1 MEISSKTNA
10 QTEKIFKYKNLI
22 ENLNLMV
29 DEKNKLEFN
38 IKKLKEKIDEYE
50 TNNLL
55 LLDEFDKAKN
65 EINQT
70 F

>member
-1 MEISSKTNA
+1 LEISSKTND
-10 QTEKIFKYKNLI
+10 QTDKIFKYKNLI
-22 ENLNLMV
+22 ENLNLLV

-55 LLDEFDKAKN
+55 LLDEFDKVKN

>member
-1 MEISSKTNA
+1 MEISSKTND
-10 QTEKIFKYKNLI
+10 QTDKIFKYKNLI
-22 ENLNLMV
+22 ENLNLLV

-55 LLDEFDKAKN
+55 LLDEFDKVKN

>member
-1 MEISSKTNA
+1 MEISSKTND
-10 QTEKIFKYKNLI
+10 QTDKIFKYKNLI
-22 ENLNLMV
+22 ENLNLLV

>member
-10 QTEKIFKYKNLI
+10 QIEKIFKYKNLI
-22 ENLNLMV
+22 ENLNLLV

-55 LLDEFDKAKN
+55 LLDEFNKVKMS
-65 EINQT
+65 
-70 F
+70 